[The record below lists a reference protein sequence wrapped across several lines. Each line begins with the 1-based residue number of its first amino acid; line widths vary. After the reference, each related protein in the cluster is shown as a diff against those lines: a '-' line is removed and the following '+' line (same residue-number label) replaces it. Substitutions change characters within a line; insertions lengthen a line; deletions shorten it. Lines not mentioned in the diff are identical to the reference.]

1 MRHDLTGT
9 RLWAMLIPVALA
21 MPATLLAKEAAHV
34 HGLVRLD
41 VAVDGKTLTLQLE
54 APLDSVLGFEH
65 RPRTTAQRQAGDAL
79 LRRMEDA
86 ASLFRPE
93 AAAMCTPTRTRVD
106 SQALQSKA
114 LQSRNAAADKE
125 DEHAD
130 IEVSIEFS
138 CLHPDQLTSV
148 EVGLFDAFKRIQRIE
163 VQVVGAK
170 GQSKQTLNRPQK
182 LLKLRR

>member
-1 MRHDLTGT
+1 M
-9 RLWAMLIPVALA
+9 
-21 MPATLLAKEAAHV
+21 
-34 HGLVRLD
+34 
-41 VAVDGKTLTLQLE
+41 
-54 APLDSVLGFEH
+54 
-65 RPRTTAQRQAGDAL
+65 
-79 LRRMEDA
+79 
-86 ASLFRPE
+86 
-93 AAAMCTPTRTRVD
+93 
-106 SQALQSKA
+106 
-114 LQSRNAAADKE
+114 ADKE

-163 VQVVGAK
+163 VQVAGAK

>member
-1 MRHDLTGT
+1 MRHVLTGT
-9 RLWAMLIPVALA
+9 RLCAMLIPVALA

-79 LRRMEDA
+79 LRRMQDA

-106 SQALQSKA
+106 SQALQSG
-114 LQSRNAAADKE
+114 NAVADKE

-138 CLHPDQLTSV
+138 CLQPNQLTSV

-163 VQVVGAK
+163 VQVAGAK